1 LITIRSVE
9 VADGR
14 ENMTVHIPVDRERI
28 RKFCSRWKIAELAL
42 SGSVLPDD
50 FRADGDVDVLVA
62 FAPDAR

>member
-1 LITIRSVE
+1 
-9 VADGR
+9 
-14 ENMTVHIPVDRERI
+14 MTVHIPVDRERI